1 MTTSTLFI
9 AVDWGTSHL
18 RAYLCKAGEGSE
30 LTLIDQCDGPGVVK
44 VNQHFQQTL
53 IHAIT
58 PWTAQYGVLPIYIAG
73 QITSTIGWH
82 ETPYLECPINPE
94 GLLDAA
100 VSFECEGHAIN
111 ALPGT
116 KCTLQNTLIDVMRG
130 EELQILGFLKQ
141 KGPETDLF
149 VFLRRSL

>member
-18 RAYLCKAGEGSE
+18 RAYLCKVGEGSE

-58 PWTAQYGVLPIYIAG
+58 PGQRNMVYYLFILQAKLHQRLAG
-73 QITSTIGWH
+73 MK
-82 ETPYLECPINPE
+82 P
-94 GLLDAA
+94 
-100 VSFECEGHAIN
+100 
-111 ALPGT
+111 
-116 KCTLQNTLIDVMRG
+116 LI
-130 EELQILGFLKQ
+130 
-141 KGPETDLF
+141 
-149 VFLRRSL
+149 